1 MKKNLIPFALAA
13 LTLGFTG
20 CSNDSNESSGTSK
33 YITVSTQIKTR
44 MGTNASGTQIFT
56 NGDQISVYAWTGD
69 ASSVPAADGRV
80 VDNSINTLSGDKW
93 TAAPQMLWKNTTDK
107 HYFIGIYPKNDAS
120 VADLTAGDY
129 TLDVTN
135 QEKSDLLVA
144 CRLNGIT
151 SENNPVLLTFDHV
164 MAKLI
169 VNLQYRNQWGGT
181 PTVESVTVNNAATT
195 AKVNYLTRSVT
206 ASDTRSSVALPVT
219 TANEK
224 YTSIFIPQTDVKS
237 IAIRINGKDYTY
249 TNNAGINLESGK
261 ITTVNLI
268 VGRDEITLGE
278 VSINDWAQGT
288 EISGGEAQE

>member
-20 CSNDSNESSGTSK
+20 CSDDSNDSNGTSK

-107 HYFIGIYPKNDAS
+107 HYFIGVYPKNDAS

-206 ASDTRSSVALPVT
+206 ASDTRSSIALPVT

>member
-20 CSNDSNESSGTSK
+20 CSDDSNDSNGTSK

-107 HYFIGIYPKNDAS
+107 HYFIGVYPKNDAS

-151 SENNPVLLTFDHV
+151 SENNPVLLSFDHV

-206 ASDTRSSVALPVT
+206 ASDTRSNVALPVT

-278 VSINDWAQGT
+278 VSINDWTQGT